1 MKGAI
6 IMGKSKSIEEQQR
19 QNQEFQNYLKEIQQ
33 NLDERAKTHGEEF
46 LKKMK
51 EYYGGEYDQ
60 VIHIGA
66 AEKYD
71 FRQMDEV
78 TLSNLQNVIQST
90 VDAIFP
96 GSKQEKGMEEKAK
109 EAIATVTDFR
119 GMAAAIATNLIIG
132 AMNILAASSEITF
145 NYSIK
150 SESICP
156 GLALHILVANDAYKD
171 KRWFHNTEIV
181 ESYVRYELIFSYSQV
196 QTEMDIKYFNYQL
209 LSIEDMEKAV
219 NVLKSKYAEA
229 LVDPDVSDEKLE
241 SMEKRI
247 NMAEAQV
254 DKSREE
260 VKKAIAAHNVNR
272 IKGMDSAP
280 SFSSKRKERIAAY
293 IQSAGSAAHE

>member
-1 MKGAI
+1 
-6 IMGKSKSIEEQQR
+6 MGKSKSIEEQQR

-33 NLDERAKTHGEEF
+33 NLDERAKIHGEEF
-46 LKKMK
+46 LNKMK
-51 EYYGGEYDQ
+51 EYYGGEYDK
-60 VIHIGA
+60 VIRIGA

-78 TLSNLQNVIQST
+78 TLSNLQNVIQGT

-96 GSKQEKGMEEKAK
+96 GSKQDQGMEEKAK

-119 GMAAAIATNLIIG
+119 GMAAAVATNLIMG
-132 AMNILAASSEITF
+132 AMNILATSSEITF

-156 GLALHILVANDAYKD
+156 GLTLHILVANDSYKD

-209 LSIEDMEKAV
+209 KAIEELEEAV
-219 NVLKSKYAEA
+219 NVLKSGFAKA
-229 LVDPDVSDEKLE
+229 LMDPDVSDERLE
-241 SMEKRI
+241 SMKTRI
-247 NMAEAQV
+247 KMGEAQV
-254 DKSREE
+254 NMSRDE
-260 VKKAIAAHNVNR
+260 VKKAIAAHNVNQM
-272 IKGMDSAP
+272 KNMNSAP
-280 SFSSKRKERIAAY
+280 SFSSKRREWIAAY
-293 IQSAGSAAHE
+293 IQSAGCAAHE

>member
-1 MKGAI
+1 
-6 IMGKSKSIEEQQR
+6 MGKSKTIADQQQ
-19 QNQEFQNYLKEIQQ
+19 QNQEFQNYIKEIQR
-33 NLDERAKTHGEEF
+33 NLDEKAKAHGQEF
-46 LKKMK
+46 LTKMK
-51 EYYGGEYDQ
+51 TYYGDEYDK
-60 VIHIGA
+60 VVRIGA

-96 GSKQEKGMEEKAK
+96 GSKQEKSMDQKAK
-109 EAIATVTDFR
+109 DAVAQVADFR
-119 GMAAAIATNLIIG
+119 GLAASVATNLIIG

-156 GLALHILVANDAYKD
+156 GLTLHVLVANDSYKD
-171 KRWFHNTEIV
+171 QRWFRNTEIV

-209 LSIEDMEKAV
+209 AAIEKLEEAV
-219 NVLKSKYAEA
+219 NTLKGRYAEA
-229 LVDPDVSDEKLE
+229 LADPDVSDERLE

-247 NMAEAQV
+247 DMAEKQV

-260 VKKAIAAHNVNR
+260 VKKAIATHNVNQMKR
-272 IKGMDSAP
+272 MDSAP
-280 SFSSKRKERIAAY
+280 TLSSKRRERIAAY
-293 IQSAGSAAHE
+293 IQSAGCALHE